1 MRLRFLGVLV
11 YFLSAYAPLSLM
23 FVVNDVASG
32 PTRLEHPIPLL
43 AVLGICAACVVLTLK
58 GTSLLK
64 GQFTATVRSASNRSA
79 DLFNYSIPYI
89 VSFTGLKVTDCK
101 GGIVFG
107 IFMLVLFL
115 VSWRTQTVL
124 LNPVL
129 AIVGYQLYEVEYQE
143 AQYVKSDVALTKLHV
158 ERGKRYEIARLAPHI
173 LLISK
178 EVE

>member
-43 AVLGICAACVVLTLK
+43 TAFGICVVSVVLALM
-58 GTSLLK
+58 GTKLLK
-64 GQFTATVRSASNRSA
+64 GQFTVTVQSADNRSA

-101 GGIVFG
+101 GGTVFG

-124 LNPVL
+124 LNPIL
-129 AIVGYQLYEVEYQE
+129 AIAGYQLYEVEYQE
-143 AQYVKSDVALTKLHV
+143 AQNIKTGVALTRLHV
-158 ERGKRYEIARLAPHI
+158 ERGKHYEIARLAPHI

>member
-1 MRLRFLGVLV
+1 VRLRFLGVLV

-107 IFMLVLFL
+107 IFMLVL
-115 VSWRTQTVL
+115 